1 VSPSRE
7 TVDRYI
13 AEILILLRKTYANPD
28 VVSQL
33 DPELPM
39 QAQGMDSVDMPLM
52 VLGVQDQYKVVFED
66 RELARLRTLRDF
78 ATLLAQ
84 KLGAR

>member
-13 AEILILLRKTYANPD
+13 AEILVLLRMIHANPD

-78 ATLLAQ
+78 AALLAQ
-84 KLGAR
+84 KLGAL